1 MKKIKITILTILTTM
16 TLAFGIG
23 SLAKVKANDDPWIL
37 DQDGYYYFNWNII
50 TAVQSTKSFSFT
62 LNNFENFTFEY
73 RIESYPNPGSWI
85 SLNLENNDELK
96 IERHVGQSGSAR
108 KIYVNGT
115 TKITEQTYG
124 LTIRY
129 KEIPFESRWELD
141 QDGYYNFIWIF
152 NNTFTITDMNFSE
165 FDFEYYHTDTGWK
178 ELKIGN
184 LNTLKVS
191 SVLSSSGNITEKIYI
206 DDEVKATAYR
216 GPSGSV
222 QTSLGLR
229 YKPNNISR
237 FNLGE
242 DGYNYFH
249 WLWNDKYTLNWDND
263 DYLFEYKETGGIW
276 TKLEVDST
284 TKIRLEQA
292 TPTNGQYTTRK
303 IFLDGV
309 LYLEGKAGNVPDSNI
324 IEFRYID
331 IDEIDD
337 PDPIDPDPDPEVPEG
352 YRIAIDGEENFVTNY
367 DDPKPVEF
375 FQAFLIAYDET
386 DGDISDEIY
395 IKTNN
400 YTENMAVL
408 GAHKVVFAV
417 KDSNENETTLE
428 VYIRVVD
435 ITAPV
440 ITGNTSQVNIGY
452 KETWNINNFKNS
464 LNVTDNHD
472 DSVSLKAA
480 ITIKSD
486 GYTANKTTLGT
497 YDVVFSVEDQSGN
510 IGTFTKTIKVIDN
523 VAPTFSGPT
532 SLTSNISVTFTESD
546 VRNQL
551 TAYDEKEGNV
561 THRIEVDEDNYTGKG
576 NKTGIYTI
584 KYRVTDNAGNEAF
597 HTVTINR
604 RDDIPPVFYIK
615 DGVSIVTDTSTPLTI
630 DDIINI
636 LTKTGQ
642 VVIPVGVNAMFSV
655 QYDDYTGNEDQVGVY
670 TVVIDSELTNGDE
683 STHTMSINVLE
694 SSDGI
699 PVDGPEAF
707 FQKYKGV
714 IIAGVILLV
723 VAIGYVYF
731 KKPNRKRRY

>member
-1 MKKIKITILTILTTM
+1 MKKIKITIITIFTAM

-50 TAVQSTKSFSFT
+50 TAVHSSKSFSFT

-73 RIESYPNPGSWI
+73 RVESYPNPGSWI

-96 IERHVGQSGSAR
+96 IERLVGQSGSAR

-115 TKITEQTYG
+115 TKITEQTYP

-152 NNTFTITDMNFSE
+152 NNTFTLTDMNFSE

-184 LNTLKVS
+184 LNTLKVD

-216 GPSGSV
+216 GPSGGV

-249 WLWNDKYTLNWDND
+249 WLWNDKYTIDWDND

-276 TKLEVDST
+276 TILEVDST

-337 PDPIDPDPDPEVPEG
+337 PDPIDPDPEVPEG

-375 FQAFLIAYDET
+375 FQAFLIAFDET

-395 IKTNN
+395 IKTND

-480 ITIKSD
+480 ITIESD
-486 GYTANKTTLGT
+486 GYTANITTLGT
-497 YDVVFSVEDQSGN
+497 YDVVFAVEDQSGN

-576 NKTGIYTI
+576 HNTGIYTI
-584 KYRVTDNAGNEAF
+584 KYRVTDTAGNEAF

-636 LTKTGQ
+636 LTNTGQ

-699 PVDGPEAF
+699 PVDGPETF

>member
-1 MKKIKITILTILTTM
+1 MKKIKITILTIFTAM

-23 SLAKVKANDDPWIL
+23 SLAKVKANDDPWIF

-50 TAVQSTKSFSFT
+50 TAVQSTKSFSLT

-73 RIESYPNPGSWI
+73 RIESYPDPGSWI

-115 TKITEQTYG
+115 TKITEQNYV

-152 NNTFTITDMNFSE
+152 NNTFTVTDMNFSE

-216 GPSGSV
+216 GPSSGV
-222 QTSLGLR
+222 QTSLELR

-249 WLWNDKYTLNWDND
+249 WLWNDKYTLDWDND

-337 PDPIDPDPDPEVPEG
+337 PDPIDPDPEVPEG

-375 FQAFLIAYDET
+375 FQAFLIAFDET

-395 IKTNN
+395 IKTND
-400 YTENMAVL
+400 YTENMAVI

-480 ITIKSD
+480 ITIESD

-576 NKTGIYTI
+576 HQTGIYTI
-584 KYRVTDNAGNEAF
+584 KYRVTDTAGNEAF

-723 VAIGYVYF
+723 VAIGYVYL

>member
-1 MKKIKITILTILTTM
+1 MKKIKITIITIFTAM

-50 TAVQSTKSFSFT
+50 TAVHSSKSFSFT

-73 RIESYPNPGSWI
+73 RVESYPNPGSWI

-96 IERHVGQSGSAR
+96 IERLVGQSGSAR

-115 TKITEQTYG
+115 TKITEQTYP

-152 NNTFTITDMNFSE
+152 NNTFTLTDMNFSE

-184 LNTLKVS
+184 LNTLKVD

-216 GPSGSV
+216 GPSGGV

-249 WLWNDKYTLNWDND
+249 WLWNDKYTIDWDND

-276 TKLEVDST
+276 TILEVDST

-337 PDPIDPDPDPEVPEG
+337 PDPIDPDPEVPEG

-375 FQAFLIAYDET
+375 FQAFLIAFDET

-395 IKTNN
+395 IKTND

-452 KETWNINNFKNS
+452 KETWNINNFKNT

-480 ITIKSD
+480 ITIESD
-486 GYTANKTTLGT
+486 GYTANITTLGT
-497 YDVVFSVEDQSGN
+497 YDVVFAVEDQSGN

-576 NKTGIYTI
+576 HNTGIYTI
-584 KYRVTDNAGNEAF
+584 KYRVTDTAGNEAF

-636 LTKTGQ
+636 LTNTGQ

-699 PVDGPEAF
+699 PVDGPETF

>member
-1 MKKIKITILTILTTM
+1 MKKIKITIITIFTAM

-23 SLAKVKANDDPWIL
+23 SLAKVKANDDPWIF

-50 TAVQSTKSFSFT
+50 TAVQSTKSFSLT

-73 RIESYPNPGSWI
+73 RIESYPDPGSWI

-96 IERHVGQSGSAR
+96 IERHVGQSGAAR

-115 TKITEQTYG
+115 TKVTEQNYV

-152 NNTFTITDMNFSE
+152 NNTFTLTDMNFSE

-184 LNTLKVS
+184 LNTLKVD

-216 GPSGSV
+216 GPSGGV

-237 FNLGE
+237 FNSGE

-249 WLWNDKYTLNWDND
+249 WLWNDKYTIDWDND

-276 TKLEVDST
+276 TILEVDST

-337 PDPIDPDPDPEVPEG
+337 PDPIDPDPEVPEG

-375 FQAFLIAYDET
+375 FQAFLIAFDET

-395 IKTNN
+395 IKTND

-480 ITIKSD
+480 ITIESD
-486 GYTANKTTLGT
+486 GYTANITTLGT
-497 YDVVFSVEDQSGN
+497 YDVVFAVEDQSGN

-576 NKTGIYTI
+576 HNTGIYTI
-584 KYRVTDNAGNEAF
+584 KYRVTDTAGNEAF

-636 LTKTGQ
+636 LTNTGQ

-699 PVDGPEAF
+699 PVDGPETF

>member
-1 MKKIKITILTILTTM
+1 MKKIKITILTIFTAM

-23 SLAKVKANDDPWIL
+23 SLAKVKANDDPWIF

-50 TAVQSTKSFSFT
+50 TAVQSTKSFSLT

-73 RIESYPNPGSWI
+73 RVESPSPGSWI

-96 IERHVGQSGSAR
+96 IERHVGQSGAAR

-115 TKITEQTYG
+115 TKVTEQNYV

-152 NNTFTITDMNFSE
+152 NNTFTVTDMNFSE

-216 GPSGSV
+216 GPSGGV

-242 DGYNYFH
+242 DGYNYFQ
-249 WLWNDKYTLNWDND
+249 WLWNDKYTLDWDND

-276 TKLEVDST
+276 TILEVDSD

-337 PDPIDPDPDPEVPEG
+337 PDPIDPDPEVPEG

-375 FQAFLIAYDET
+375 FQAFLIAFDET

-395 IKTNN
+395 IKTND

-480 ITIKSD
+480 ITIESD

-576 NKTGIYTI
+576 HNTGIYTI
-584 KYRVTDNAGNEAF
+584 KYRVTDTAGNEAF

-636 LTKTGQ
+636 LTRTGQ